1 MDQAQQ
7 DQYSGV
13 GVDGVI
19 TPSDRGENSPGS
31 VIMDPDAYFKAMVPP
46 DTAPGVWRWDDINHV
61 LEEMAKRPKR
71 YPAYRRFAALVNQQ
85 WEGAPGA
92 SPLIFVGVQRIHAGE
107 ELPGHR
113 HNSVAIYYW
122 ITGSGK
128 ALIDG
133 REIRFKAGDF
143 FTCPAWHDHS
153 FVNDGDE
160 EMTMIAIHDLPL
172 LAQARALFWE
182 EPIGSENVQHIV
194 REGAGSWS
202 AQEERAAL
210 DETPDIVKASSAT

>member
-1 MDQAQQ
+1 MDQQTQ
-7 DQYSGV
+7 PGGLGD
-13 GVDGVI
+13 DGVV
-19 TPSDRGENSPGS
+19 TSQDGAGSVAPGS

-46 DTAPGVWRWDDINHV
+46 DTAPGVWRWDDIEAV
-61 LEEMAKRPKR
+61 LTEMRKQPKR
-71 YPAYRRFAALVNQQ
+71 YPAARRFAALVNQQ

-92 SPLIFVGVQRIHAGE
+92 SPLVFVGVQRIHAGE

-122 ITGSGK
+122 INGSGK
-128 ALIDG
+128 ALVNG
-133 REIRFKAGDF
+133 KEIRFKAGDF

-160 EMTMIAIHDLPL
+160 DMTMIAIHDLPL

-182 EPIGSENVQHIV
+182 EPIGHENVQHIV

-202 AQEERAAL
+202 AKEEREAV
-210 DETPDIVKASSAT
+210 ETAPSIVRTRQS